1 MELHSLQFGKKE
13 RVLNY
18 ACQTYQLSRPSK
30 VGTVMELIRR
40 CQPQNLKEWECWY
53 FDNAETSTKKPVRI
67 TKESLKE
74 LGERLYSKITQ
85 IVIPEWESAFKEL
98 TEQDC
103 IDYIYNLTIN
113 RTYDGYMREKSVIN
127 DGLAKIFTQL
137 DFKETDPEL
146 DHAGDVDFTA
156 CVGKYQIGIQI
167 KPITAN
173 ANFGGYSLS
182 ERMKASFNNFTEKY
196 GGKVF
201 IVYSVKGDIANK
213 NVIDDIRDEI
223 ERLSQLSQ
231 SNLYNL

>member
-1 MELHSLQFGKKE
+1 MMVLHSLNFGKKE

-30 VGTVMELIRR
+30 VGAVMELIRR
-40 CQPQNLKEWECWY
+40 CQPQSIEEWEHWY
-53 FDNAETSTKKPVRI
+53 FENALTNTKNPTKI
-67 TKESLKE
+67 TRESLTE

-85 IVIPEWESAFKEL
+85 VVIPEWETAFREL

-113 RTYDGYMREKSVIN
+113 RTYDGFVREKSVIN
-127 DGLAKIFTQL
+127 DGLAKIFTDL

-156 CVGKYQIGIQI
+156 RVGEHQIGIQI

-173 ANFGGYSLS
+173 ANFGSYSLS
-182 ERMKASFNNFTEKY
+182 ERMKTSFENFRLKY

-201 IVYSVKGDIANK
+201 IVYSLKGEIANK
-213 NVIDDIRDEI
+213 NVIDDIRKEI
-223 ERLSQLSQ
+223 KRLS
-231 SNLYNL
+231 